1 MQIIIKWCF
10 KNDHI
15 DFLWCVQKH
24 TLERFCT
31 LQFCRVSKFGIERF
45 IVIQKGN
52 FHYRFYHALYVMPSL
67 SNHSFRKPKLF
78 TLLDH
83 LRQRYSTHLQTR
95 MPQQLC
101 HCLFLR
107 IWMFLKKVL
116 NRKQSFRVM
125 KNKLVILF
133 ERTAIKLK
141 LMTYIIRLP
150 IVNTK
155 YISKVIR
162 NF

>member
-1 MQIIIKWCF
+1 
-10 KNDHI
+10 
-15 DFLWCVQKH
+15 
-24 TLERFCT
+24 
-31 LQFCRVSKFGIERF
+31 
-45 IVIQKGN
+45 
-52 FHYRFYHALYVMPSL
+52 MPSL

-141 LMTYIIRLP
+141 LMTSIIRLP
-150 IVNTK
+150 IVNSK
-155 YISKVIR
+155 YIPNHSEFFIFIWFLPKFNKKTITYSQNSIIYHYTS
-162 NF
+162 NFFLNQG

>member
-1 MQIIIKWCF
+1 
-10 KNDHI
+10 
-15 DFLWCVQKH
+15 
-24 TLERFCT
+24 
-31 LQFCRVSKFGIERF
+31 
-45 IVIQKGN
+45 
-52 FHYRFYHALYVMPSL
+52 MPSL

-107 IWMFLKKVL
+107 IWMFLKKVI

-141 LMTYIIRLP
+141 LMTYTIRLP

-155 YISKVIR
+155 YIPNSEFLYSYGSYQNLIKKVLHIAKIQSYIITHQT
-162 NF
+162 FS

>member
-1 MQIIIKWCF
+1 
-10 KNDHI
+10 
-15 DFLWCVQKH
+15 
-24 TLERFCT
+24 
-31 LQFCRVSKFGIERF
+31 
-45 IVIQKGN
+45 
-52 FHYRFYHALYVMPSL
+52 MPSL

-141 LMTYIIRLP
+141 LMTFIIRLP
-150 IVNTK
+150 IVNTR
-155 YISKVIR
+155 YISNHSEFLIFIWLLTKLKKKQVLHIAKIQSYIITHQT
-162 NF
+162 FS

>member
-1 MQIIIKWCF
+1 
-10 KNDHI
+10 
-15 DFLWCVQKH
+15 
-24 TLERFCT
+24 
-31 LQFCRVSKFGIERF
+31 
-45 IVIQKGN
+45 
-52 FHYRFYHALYVMPSL
+52 MPSL

-155 YISKVIR
+155 YISNSEFLIFIWLLPKLNKKVLHIAKIQSYIITHQT
-162 NF
+162 FS

>member
-1 MQIIIKWCF
+1 
-10 KNDHI
+10 
-15 DFLWCVQKH
+15 
-24 TLERFCT
+24 
-31 LQFCRVSKFGIERF
+31 
-45 IVIQKGN
+45 
-52 FHYRFYHALYVMPSL
+52 MPSL

-150 IVNTK
+150 IVSTK
-155 YISKVIR
+155 YISNLKNSEFLIFIWLLPKLNNKSITYSR
-162 NF
+162 NSIIYH